1 MELEFQFNGLKT
13 IINSNKDAKMKEICQ
28 KFCMNSNTS
37 LDEVLFLYNG
47 KVLKDELELTIQE
60 VSNKDDDVRNK
71 MSIIVQ
77 EIKNEENIIQ
87 KEKTKLI
94 KSKNV
99 VCPQC
104 GELGKISIENYT
116 FEISKCKNSHKS
128 SIKVNEL
135 SNKLFVDIS
144 KIICDDCRIK
154 ESEVGQNNFF
164 RCNSCQKNL
173 CSSCKSKHNKEH
185 IIIKHDEKNFICESH
200 NEKYISYCK
209 RCNKNLCKVCLNEH
223 NKLDILDFSNI
234 LADNEIN
241 NNDLKKN
248 LDNVKENIE
257 RIKIRWKIFS
267 AKFQEVIYY
276 FEDYYNFYNHI
287 LSNYDINN
295 IRYETLDNIIY
306 LKNSSIIKDI
316 DELNN
321 SNDLKFLNDILNI
334 HYNITTP
341 NINEIIMTYKIKQN
355 KENKINL
362 FGKKFVERNKDNCIL
377 DIEGVKMELISEY
390 IYENKQPDDLL
401 IVKLI
406 GINNINDISHM
417 FEDCDSL
424 WVVPSLEYINTFRF
438 NNLSSLF
445 SGCISLQQLPDIS
458 GWNTSNVEKFSN
470 MFKKCE
476 SLTNIPDL
484 SNWNTWRLTSINSM
498 FYECKSLTSI
508 PDLSKWNTWQIT
520 DANYLFYNCSSL
532 NNIQFISKWELPRL
546 FWCKDICKGC
556 KEQLKD
562 YSNFK
567 VTNSLWNAVS
577 YFK

>member
-1 MELEFQFNGLKT
+1 MKLEFKFNTKKT
-13 IINSNKDAKMKEICQ
+13 TIKSNKDVKMKEICQ
-28 KFCMNSNTS
+28 KFCIDSKTS
-37 LDEVLFLYNG
+37 LDKVSFLYNG
-47 KVLKDELELTIQE
+47 KVLKNELELTIKE
-60 VSNKDDDVRNK
+60 VSNTIDNDRNQ
-71 MSIIVQ
+71 MNIIVV
-77 EIKNEENIIQ
+77 ENKIKLEE
-87 KEKTKLI
+87 KSKFI
-94 KSKNV
+94 KFKNV
-99 VCPQC
+99 VCPNC
-104 GELGKISIENYT
+104 GELGKISIEDYT
-116 FEISKCKNSHKS
+116 YVISDCKNSHMPSKIS
-128 SIKVNEL
+128 VNTL
-135 SNKLFVDIS
+135 LDNLYIDIS
-144 KIICDDCRIK
+144 KIVCNECKIEK
-154 ESEVGQNNFF
+154 SKVEQNDFY
-164 RCNSCQKNL
+164 RCNLCQKNL
-173 CSSCKSKHNKEH
+173 CFSCKLRHNKAH
-185 IIIKHDEKNFICESH
+185 KIIKYDEKDFICESH
-200 NEKYISYCK
+200 NEKYCSYCIN
-209 RCNKNLCKVCLNEH
+209 CNKNLCEKCFGEH
-223 NKLDILDFSNI
+223 NKNDILNYANI
-234 LADNEIN
+234 IVDNEIN
-241 NNDLKKN
+241 DEDLKI
-248 LDNVKENIE
+248 NVKNVKAKIDY
-257 RIKIRWKIFS
+257 IKFRWKLLSGI
-267 AKFQEVIYY
+267 FQEVINY
-276 FEDYYNFYNHI
+276 FEHFYHFYKHI
-287 LSNYDINN
+287 LTNYDNNN
-295 IRYETLDNIIY
+295 IKYETLDNIIY

-424 WVVPSLEYINTFRF
+424 WVVPSLQYINTFRF

-508 PDLSKWNTWQIT
+508 PDLSK
-520 DANYLFYNCSSL
+520 
-532 NNIQFISKWELPRL
+532 
-546 FWCKDICKGC
+546 
-556 KEQLKD
+556 
-562 YSNFK
+562 
-567 VTNSLWNAVS
+567 
-577 YFK
+577 

>member
-1 MELEFQFNGLKT
+1 MELEFQFNSLKT

-28 KFCMNSNTS
+28 KFCITANTS

-47 KVLKDELELTIQE
+47 KVLKDELELTIQK
-60 VSNKDDDVRNK
+60 VSNKEDDLRNK

-77 EIKNEENIIQ
+77 EIKHEENIIQ
-87 KEKTKLI
+87 KENPKFI

-99 VCPQC
+99 ICPQC
-104 GELGKISIENYT
+104 GEIGKISIEDYT

-128 SIKVNEL
+128 SIKVNKL
-135 SNKLFVDIS
+135 LNKLFVDIS
-144 KIICDDCRIK
+144 KISCDDCKIK
-154 ESEVGQNNFF
+154 KNKVGQNNFF
-164 RCNSCQKNL
+164 RCNLCQKNL

-185 IIIKHDEKNFICESH
+185 IIIKHDEKDFICESH

-209 RCNKNLCKVCLNEH
+209 KCNKNLCKECLNEH
-223 NKLDILDFSNI
+223 KKDDIADFSNI

-241 NNDLKKN
+241 NNDLKTNLDDVKKN
-248 LDNVKENIE
+248 LEC
-257 RIKIRWKIFS
+257 IKMRWKIFS

-287 LSNYDINN
+287 LTNYDINN

-306 LKNSSIIKDI
+306 LKNSRIIKDI
-316 DELNN
+316 DKLNN

-341 NINEIIMTYKIKQN
+341 NINEITMTYKIKQN

-362 FGKKFVERNKDNCIL
+362 FGKKFVERNKDNCFLFIK
-377 DIEGVKMELISEY
+377 GVKTALISEY
-390 IYENKQPDDLL
+390 NFENKQPDDKLK
-401 IVKLI
+401 IKLI
-406 GINNINDISHM
+406 GVNNINDISHM
-417 FEDCDSL
+417 FEGCDCL
-424 WVVPSLEYINTFRF
+424 VNVEFLQKINTFRF
-438 NNLSSLF
+438 KNMNSLF
-445 SGCISLQQLPDIS
+445 SGCTSLTELPDIS
-458 GWNTSNVEKFSN
+458 GWNTSNVEKFCY
-470 MFKKCE
+470 MFNKCE
-476 SLTNIPDL
+476 SLNTIPDI
-484 SNWNTWRLTSINSM
+484 SNWNTWRLTTINSM
-498 FYECKSLTSI
+498 FCECKSLTSI

-532 NNIQFISKWELPRL
+532 SNIQFISKWELPRI
-546 FWCKDICKGC
+546 FWCSDICKGC

-567 VTNSLWNAVS
+567 VTNSLWNAMS